1 MALVLALG
9 GGWIWGASGK
19 AALDHEKRRVEE
31 RLHFETARSQ
41 VLDGRLTLVGNGYAG
56 ASASFKSAA
65 GELGGVFGVAVLASI
80 FAHYGGYGTGQSF
93 VDGLTPAIWVGA
105 VVVVLGALAA
115 LMIPGR
121 RRHAEVEVLQ
131 PALDEAA

>member
-1 MALVLALG
+1 MTAKSAGFVALALVLALG

-65 GELGGVFGVAVLASI
+65 GELEELQRMLREVGQAEAAGRLEIVLSHVKAAREAADAQNANAWSS
-80 FAHYGGYGTGQSF
+80 A
-93 VDGLTPAIWVGA
+93 D
-105 VVVVLGALAA
+105 AA
-115 LMIPGR
+115 LQALKGIRIP
-121 RRHAEVEVLQ
+121 E
-131 PALDEAA
+131 